1 MFSILSSAKFL
12 KKLVEIK
19 RLYRCNMTKMGE
31 KSIILIDLILL
42 DVYTIIE

>member
-1 MFSILSSAKFL
+1 IFE

-19 RLYRCNMTKMGE
+19 RLYRCNMTRRWVKRVLF
-31 KSIILIDLILL
+31 LIDLILL